1 MVLVVIRLLVAI
13 LEYNNSMMELLDVVE
28 FMLSCMNLS

>member
-28 FMLSCMNLS
+28 FMLSCMHLS